1 MRSAIRLGV
10 VTALA
15 AVVSVGLA
23 RVAKAKDADTN
34 AASGEVY
41 RLHMFHTHTG
51 ESIDVVY
58 RVGDTYLPDGLAKL
72 NHFLR
77 DHRTQ
82 NASEY
87 DPKEFDV
94 LHALLAKLGRPNGE
108 IDIVCGYR
116 TPWSNNLLRSRSSNS
131 GVAQHSQHMLAK
143 AIDIRVPGVTTTT
156 LRDAALSLHAGGVG
170 YYPVNQFVHVDV
182 GPVRQWQYGHGSG
195 ESSTRVVAKSTR
207 RPLHHRVTI
216 AASGE

>member
-1 MRSAIRLGV
+1 MRSVIRFGV
-10 VTALA
+10 AAALA
-15 AVVSVGLA
+15 AVAAVGLSG
-23 RVAKAKDADTN
+23 VAKAKDAEAS
-34 AASGEVY
+34 AAAGPVY

-82 NASEY
+82 NVSEY

-94 LHALLAKLGRPNGE
+94 LHALLAKLGRPDGE

-116 TPWSNNLLRSRSSNS
+116 TPWSNNLLRSRSGNS

-182 GPVRQWQYGHGSG
+182 GPVRQWQYGRGGG
-195 ESSTRVVAKSTR
+195 ETPTRSVAKSAR
-207 RPLHHRVTI
+207 RPLHHRVAM

>member
-1 MRSAIRLGV
+1 MGSFMKFGF
-10 VTALA
+10 A
-15 AVVSVGLA
+15 AVA
-23 RVAKAKDADTN
+23 AVAIACCGVAVAKDADAN
-34 AASGEVY
+34 VAAAETY
-41 RLHMFHTHTG
+41 RLRMFHTHTG

-58 RVGDTYLPDGLAKL
+58 RIGNTYLPDGLAKL

-82 NASEY
+82 TVSEY
-87 DPKEFDV
+87 DPKEFDT
-94 LHALLAKLGRPNGE
+94 LHALMDKLGKPNGE
-108 IDIVCGYR
+108 IDIICGYR
-116 TPWSNNLLRSRSSNS
+116 TPWSNNMLRSRSSNS

-143 AIDIRVPGVTTTT
+143 AIDIRVPGVSTTE

-182 GPVRQWQYGHGSG
+182 GPVRQWQYGHEGGDVPVHS
-195 ESSTRVVAKSTR
+195 VAKSTKR
-207 RPLHHRVTI
+207 SPHHAAT